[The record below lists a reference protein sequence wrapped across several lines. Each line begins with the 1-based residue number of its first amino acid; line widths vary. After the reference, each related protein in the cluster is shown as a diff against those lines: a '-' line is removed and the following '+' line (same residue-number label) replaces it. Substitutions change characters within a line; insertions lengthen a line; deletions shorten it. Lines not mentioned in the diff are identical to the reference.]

1 MAVTV
6 ARRVSFNFIA
16 CLQND
21 SEIGLVRRVREV
33 VVGVLPLVE
42 QKTESGQLAEGAS
55 ELVLCLLEGRGPLF
69 AKEVKS

>member
-1 MAVTV
+1 LAVAV

-33 VVGVLPLVE
+33 IVGVLPIV
-42 QKTESGQLAEGAS
+42 
-55 ELVLCLLEGRGPLF
+55 
-69 AKEVKS
+69 